1 MCLIIIGVMI
11 KSVFLTG
18 LSLRRDSL
26 GGSVA
31 RARAANESMIRLIH
45 SIWTALNIASLR
57 TMAETKVVM
66 TATMLTVS

>member
-1 MCLIIIGVMI
+1 
-11 KSVFLTG
+11 